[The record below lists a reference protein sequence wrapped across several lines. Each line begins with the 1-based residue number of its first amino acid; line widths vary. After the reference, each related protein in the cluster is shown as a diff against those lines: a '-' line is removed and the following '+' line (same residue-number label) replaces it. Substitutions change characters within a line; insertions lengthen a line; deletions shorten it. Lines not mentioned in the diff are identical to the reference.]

1 MINQEKKL
9 VSYLVMSGSRM
20 APDKGTNC
28 SVVGCPNRRHPKG
41 EVVMGGDT
49 EKNDDQSVLKQQY
62 PRTFHV

>member
-9 VSYLVMSGSRM
+9 VSYLGIFGFRM

-28 SVVGCPNRRHPKG
+28 LVVGCPNLRHPKG

-49 EKNDDQSVLKQQY
+49 EKNDDQSVLKRQY